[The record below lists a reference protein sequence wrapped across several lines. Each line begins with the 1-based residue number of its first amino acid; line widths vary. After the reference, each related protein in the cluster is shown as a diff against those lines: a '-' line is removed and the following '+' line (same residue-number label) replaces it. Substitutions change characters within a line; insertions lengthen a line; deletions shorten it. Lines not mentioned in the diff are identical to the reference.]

1 MDMKPTVLFD
11 FDGVIVDTEPI
22 YDIFWDDA
30 AVRYNLG
37 IDHFASLIKGTTMPD
52 IMATYFS
59 GFPSEIQEQVLRE
72 SAEYESGM
80 DFPTITGSLD
90 FIRMLKERG
99 IQTGLVTSSDDKKV
113 NRAFDLLS
121 LRGVFDSVVT
131 ADRITRGKPDPMCY
145 LLGASDLKADPC
157 RCIVFEDS
165 LAGIASAT
173 AAGMRVIGISSSN
186 PAELLRDKT
195 HDVIPHF
202 GDVTFERFETWC
214 R

>member
-1 MDMKPTVLFD
+1 MKPTVLFD

-22 YDIFWDDA
+22 YDIFWNDA
-30 AVRYNLG
+30 AVRYKLG
-37 IDHFASLIKGTTMPD
+37 IDHFAALIKGTTMPD
-52 IMATYFS
+52 IMANYFS
-59 GFPSEIQEQVLRE
+59 GFPREIQEQVLRE
-72 SAEYESGM
+72 SAEYEAGM
-80 DFPTITGSLD
+80 DFPTIAGSLD
-90 FIRMLKERG
+90 FIRMLKEHE
-99 IQTGLVTSSDDKKV
+99 IKIGLVTSSDDNKV

-121 LRGVFDSVVT
+121 LRGVFDTVVT

-145 LLGASDLKADPC
+145 LLAASDLKASPYDC
-157 RCIVFEDS
+157 LVFEDS

-195 HDVIPHF
+195 YDVIPHF
-202 GDVTFERFETWC
+202 GDVSFEKFESWC